1 MSSQKL
7 FSQDPFQVLLHQ
19 TCSFFSS
26 YQRNRKK
33 YLAEQSAKESY
44 LEQERKVISPLLPDQ
59 CPTCGHSP
67 VATILWGLPDFKSPG
82 LQSSMEAGKIVWGG
96 CIVGN
101 DDPTWQCIK
110 CGQSIWKTG
119 SGPTAK
125 LIEYSEKLQQ
135 LKRSESPC

>member
-1 MSSQKL
+1 MSSQK
-7 FSQDPFQVLLHQ
+7 FVSQDPFQVLLHQ

-44 LEQERKVISPLLPDQ
+44 LEQERKVISPLLPD
-59 CPTCGHSP
+59 
-67 VATILWGLPDFKSPG
+67 FKSPR
-82 LQSSMEAGKIVWGG
+82 LQSSMEAGEIVWGG

-101 DDPTWQCIK
+101 DDPTWRCIK
-110 CGQSIWKTG
+110 CGQLIWKTG
-119 SGPTAK
+119 SAPTAK

-135 LKRSESPC
+135 LKRSESPG